1 MVPSNVVTSGN
12 PVTIFCE
19 GPLHAK
25 EYRFYKE
32 GTEDYWMPTTLLE
45 TEKKAGVYISSV
57 QWNNAGRYCCSY
69 KNLTNMSEQKS
80 DIMEL
85 VVTGVYQG
93 RVTLLAIPRTAVT
106 SGEHVTLQCFSQVA
120 YDRFI
125 LVKEDEKFSMA
136 GPARNTYPG
145 RFQAMFTVGPVTP
158 NQRWRFTCYGHY
170 SSNSQLWSVPSN
182 HLELLVSVTLQKPSI
197 WAHPGSVMTLG
208 SPVTIWCEGSQE
220 TQEYVLYREGSQE
233 SWYRKVEKDNNKA
246 NFTIPSVSQLNAGQY
261 HCYSYSSFGSS
272 ELSDTL
278 ELVVTGVCKKPTL
291 TALENPVV
299 NLGTSVTVLC
309 SSTERFNWFV
319 LTKNDQ
325 KIFQSFHLQSTY
337 TGMYEASF
345 KVGPITSGQRWR
357 FSCFGYG
364 TSNPQV
370 WSEASDPLELLVSGT
385 LKKPTLGAN
394 PGSVITSGNSVAIWC
409 KGTMETQIYFLY
421 KVGSPAPWA
430 TQIPKKPGN
439 KAMFSIASIQ
449 SRNAGRYRC
458 YCYNSAGWSQHSD
471 ILELVVTGVYH
482 DKPTLSAL
490 PSPVMTSGGN
500 VTLRCVSS
508 KRYDGFLVTG
518 KDLKFSMSQKAQF
531 IHTGQFQSLFPEIP
545 VASRKSGPFTCYGYN
560 TSTPQVWSVASNPL
574 QIHVSGL
581 SRKPSLLNQQG
592 PVLAPGENL
601 ALLCYSEISYDRFV
615 LSKEGGSDLPQLSV
629 HQPQTGHFLANFSF
643 GSVNFSIG
651 GRYRCHGAHNFSSEL
666 SAPSDPLDISITG
679 HISVTPILS
688 VHPGTNVSSGE
699 NVTLLCQSSIP
710 VDTFFLFKEG
720 AAHPYVH
727 QRSEFQDPQRKA
739 VFSMSAVT
747 PALGGTYMCFVSQSS
762 SSYLLS
768 YPSVPVEIKVSELER
783 YQKLPVWMPIT
794 VIILL
799 FLILF
804 FLLLTFKHQN
814 KHKRRVQQKTDLK
827 HPEEA
832 AEPGSMVRCLQKRS
846 SPDPANQEEIL
857 YATVM
862 IRKPTD
868 SLELDTLSRREDD
881 PSMHLYAQ
889 VKRSRRAETTSPSL
903 LPKELLDSNYRQ
915 ANEGQVID
923 KQANPSKEPHVVTYA
938 QLCMA
943 PKRGQVKLPLSK
955 QRILTSHPPLVV
967 TSPGRST
974 VPP

>member
-1 MVPSNVVTSGN
+1 MTPIVTVLLYLGPSLVSGNPALSGALSKPTIQMVPSNVVTSGN

-69 KNLTNMSEQKS
+69 KNLTNRSEQKS

-85 VVTGVYQG
+85 VVTGVHQG

-136 GPARNTYPG
+136 GPARNTYRG

-278 ELVVTGVCKKPTL
+278 ELVVTGVYKKPTL
-291 TALENPVV
+291 MALENPVV

-370 WSEASDPLELLVSGT
+370 WSEASDPLELLVS
-385 LKKPTLGAN
+385 
-394 PGSVITSGNSVAIWC
+394 
-409 KGTMETQIYFLY
+409 
-421 KVGSPAPWA
+421 
-430 TQIPKKPGN
+430 
-439 KAMFSIASIQ
+439 
-449 SRNAGRYRC
+449 
-458 YCYNSAGWSQHSD
+458 
-471 ILELVVTGVYH
+471 GVYH

-574 QIHVSGL
+574 QIHVSG
-581 SRKPSLLNQQG
+581 SAENITASQNMSNPNT
-592 PVLAPGENL
+592 APETQDHHTVENL
-601 ALLCYSEISYDRFV
+601 IRMGMAGLVLLV
-615 LSKEGGSDLPQLSV
+615 LGILVFKACLS
-629 HQPQTGHFLANFSF
+629 
-643 GSVNFSIG
+643 
-651 GRYRCHGAHNFSSEL
+651 
-666 SAPSDPLDISITG
+666 
-679 HISVTPILS
+679 
-688 VHPGTNVSSGE
+688 
-699 NVTLLCQSSIP
+699 
-710 VDTFFLFKEG
+710 
-720 AAHPYVH
+720 
-727 QRSEFQDPQRKA
+727 
-739 VFSMSAVT
+739 
-747 PALGGTYMCFVSQSS
+747 
-762 SSYLLS
+762 
-768 YPSVPVEIKVSELER
+768 
-783 YQKLPVWMPIT
+783 W
-794 VIILL
+794 
-799 FLILF
+799 
-804 FLLLTFKHQN
+804 
-814 KHKRRVQQKTDLK
+814 
-827 HPEEA
+827 
-832 AEPGSMVRCLQKRS
+832 
-846 SPDPANQEEIL
+846 
-857 YATVM
+857 
-862 IRKPTD
+862 
-868 SLELDTLSRREDD
+868 
-881 PSMHLYAQ
+881 
-889 VKRSRRAETTSPSL
+889 TT
-903 LPKELLDSNYRQ
+903 
-915 ANEGQVID
+915 
-923 KQANPSKEPHVVTYA
+923 
-938 QLCMA
+938 
-943 PKRGQVKLPLSK
+943 
-955 QRILTSHPPLVV
+955 
-967 TSPGRST
+967 
-974 VPP
+974 

>member
-1 MVPSNVVTSGN
+1 MTPIVTVLLYLGPSLVSGNPALSAANFLAGALSKPTIQMVPSNVVTSGN

-370 WSEASDPLELLVSGT
+370 WSEASDPLELLVS
-385 LKKPTLGAN
+385 
-394 PGSVITSGNSVAIWC
+394 
-409 KGTMETQIYFLY
+409 
-421 KVGSPAPWA
+421 
-430 TQIPKKPGN
+430 
-439 KAMFSIASIQ
+439 
-449 SRNAGRYRC
+449 
-458 YCYNSAGWSQHSD
+458 
-471 ILELVVTGVYH
+471 GVYH